1 MPDFQRRKFLV
12 QGSTAALAGMAGLN
26 SSSPASAAPTD
37 ELVAAAKA
45 EGHLTVVGLPRD
57 WWGYGDII
65 DGFKAKY
72 GLGITE
78 LMPDAGSAKVINTIR
93 NARDTADP
101 QAPDVIDVGLPFA
114 LSAKRDGLL
123 RPYKVAAWE
132 AIPDAAKDPDG
143 YWYGGYYGTLAFE
156 VNADIV
162 TTMPTDWADLASPKY
177 RNAVGLAGNLT
188 SNQAIQGIF
197 AAGLSAA
204 HGNADEAA
212 DQGLSFFAD
221 LSRRGNFVPIVGGLA
236 SLEDGRT
243 PILVRWDYLAA
254 TDRERS
260 GGRTRIEIVRP
271 KTGIVGGVY
280 AQAISAFTPH
290 PNAARLW
297 MEYIYTETRA
307 FLNSGYAPADLEG
320 KLARVQHSGT
330 EVYPLFPTQEEL
342 DRAREIITNGWGDVV
357 GVQIQCL
364 PCGSPSGIPMVF
376 SEGTIGQRTMSR

>member
-297 MEYIYTETRA
+297 MEYLYTETRA

-364 PCGSPSGIPMVF
+364 PYGNPSGIPMVF

>member
-123 RPYKVAAWE
+123 RPYKE
-132 AIPDAAKDPDG
+132 PDG

-204 HGNADEAA
+204 HGNVDEAA

-376 SEGTIGQRTMSR
+376 SEGIGQRTMSQ

>member
-123 RPYKVAAWE
+123 RPYKE
-132 AIPDAAKDPDG
+132 PDG

-204 HGNADEAA
+204 HGNVDEAA

-297 MEYIYTETRA
+297 MEYLYTETRA

-364 PCGSPSGIPMVF
+364 PSGSPSGIPMVF
-376 SEGTIGQRTMSR
+376 SEGIGQRTMSQ